1 MHKKWTIA
9 FVLLLLMVLTAC
21 EEKETVKLSKPT
33 EPSSDEVIPKD
44 QAKSSIKPDLVSEK
58 KQKKLQ
64 LRR

>member
-44 QAKSSIKPDLVSEK
+44 QAKSSLPPDLVSEK
-58 KQKKLQ
+58 KQKKLR